1 MVVVVVDENFG
12 LGTFCTLKCW
22 KDFPDYKEFVR
33 NKLTSFE
40 VDGWGGF
47 VLKDNEDDQE
57 QFAWMTFNT

>member
-40 VDGWGGF
+40 VDG
-47 VLKDNEDDQE
+47 
-57 QFAWMTFNT
+57 